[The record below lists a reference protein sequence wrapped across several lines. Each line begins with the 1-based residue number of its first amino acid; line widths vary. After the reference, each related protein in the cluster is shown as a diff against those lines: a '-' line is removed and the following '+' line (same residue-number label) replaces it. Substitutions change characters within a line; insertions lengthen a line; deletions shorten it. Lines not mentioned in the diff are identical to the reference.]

1 MFKLLTENW
10 TLKLLSLVFALI
22 LWMFIMGERRLEVGY
37 TVPLELQNVP
47 RGLMVANEV
56 PSLVDVRVSGPRT
69 LQMKIS
75 PTDIGIVVD
84 LADLQPGLTTFKRL
98 EERLN
103 LPSGLRVTRL
113 SPSFIDL
120 KLERVAE
127 KPVPVKIALTGEPLT
142 GYSVGGVRAVPDK
155 VVIEGAESELKSV
168 TSVTTEPVD
177 LTGVNEGFSLIVPL
191 VHLGTY
197 TSFKDEK
204 TTEVQVEIQ
213 AVEPPPATAE
223 EAVEANK
230 SEQNT
235 ETRKIEEGAKQ

>member
-10 TLKLLSLVFALI
+10 TLKLISLIFAVV

-37 TVPLELQNVP
+37 RVPLELQNIP
-47 RGLMVANEV
+47 AELMVANEI

-69 LQMKIS
+69 LLMKVSPNDIS
-75 PTDIGIVVD
+75 IVVD

-120 KLERVAE
+120 KLERI
-127 KPVPVKIALTGEPLT
+127 KQKRVPVKIALTGEPLQ
-142 GYSVGGVRAVPDK
+142 GYQVGRVSAVPGRI
-155 VVIEGAESELKSV
+155 VIEGAESELKSV
-168 TSVTTEPVD
+168 SEVTTDPVD
-177 LTGVNEGFSLIVPL
+177 LNGVNEGFSLIVPL
-191 VHLGTY
+191 VHQGNYTY
-197 TSFKDEK
+197 FKVEK

-213 AVEPPPATAE
+213 AVDLPVDVDTENLE
-223 EAVEANK
+223 QQK
-230 SEQNT
+230 SEVNS
-235 ETRKIEEGAKQ
+235 EGDKL